1 MIFNKSNSN
10 LNSNIKLLDLE
21 PELEELSDSRAE
33 LVSGGESCVTGT
45 AYYPGSRVCDPKT
58 GLCSIDEGGFY
69 PIKACSVD
77 PSTLIFPFKSRN

>member
-10 LNSNIKLLDLE
+10 IKLFDLE
-21 PELEELSDSRAE
+21 PELEELSNSRAE
-33 LVSGGESCVTGT
+33 LMSGGESCVTGT

-69 PIKACSVD
+69 PIEACSVD
-77 PSTLIFPFKSRN
+77 PSTLPSRLIFPFKS